1 MILESPFPVWQKIG
15 IISLVMLQ
23 LEKSKNLRMRSK
35 EPKVSALDE
44 PLLIIFFCQITMG
57 SDVSD

>member
-1 MILESPFPVWQKIG
+1 MFH
-15 IISLVMLQ
+15 
-23 LEKSKNLRMRSK
+23 LEKSKNVRMRSE